1 MSVSEAQTRQDDL
14 RSTED
19 MQSVEAVD
27 EEPGD
32 DTNSGAMTKK
42 RKEKEPQ
49 REREL
54 GKSILPFSRV
64 QKIIKADKELPIVAR
79 DATFL
84 ISLAT
89 EEFIRRLSEACQKL
103 AEREKRT
110 TVQQKDVASV
120 VRRADEFMFL
130 EEIIAFQRTEPP
142 QKRKPKALQDAESQ
156 SEPTMLDKFVTRGEE
171 SQELD
176 NKPPPND
183 GDQDAV
189 GEPRKFKQYKSKEI
203 LSDTDDEE
211 MS

>member
-1 MSVSEAQTRQDDL
+1 
-14 RSTED
+14 
-19 MQSVEAVD
+19 
-27 EEPGD
+27 
-32 DTNSGAMTKK
+32 MTKK

-49 REREL
+49 HEREP

-110 TVQQKDVASV
+110 TVQQKDVGTS
-120 VRRADEFMFL
+120 
-130 EEIIAFQRTEPP
+130 IIAFQRTEPP

-171 SQELD
+171 ITLTDVVMDE
-176 NKPPPND
+176 D
-183 GDQDAV
+183 GTMYA
-189 GEPRKFKQYKSKEI
+189 G
-203 LSDTDDEE
+203 
-211 MS
+211 

>member
-1 MSVSEAQTRQDDL
+1 MPVSEAETGQDNL
-14 RSTED
+14 EFTED
-19 MQSVEAVD
+19 MQSVEVID

-32 DTNSGAMTKK
+32 DTNSGTMNKK
-42 RKEKEPQ
+42 QKQEPQ
-49 REREL
+49 REL

-103 AEREKRT
+103 AEREKRA

-120 VRRADEFMFL
+120 VRRAEEFMFL

-142 QKRKPKALQDAESQ
+142 QKRKPKALQNAESQ

-171 SQELD
+171 SQGLD
-176 NKPPPND
+176 VTPPPDVIMDED
-183 GDQDAV
+183 GTMYA
-189 GEPRKFKQYKSKEI
+189 G
-203 LSDTDDEE
+203 
-211 MS
+211 

>member
-1 MSVSEAQTRQDDL
+1 MSVSETQTRQDDL

-19 MQSVEAVD
+19 MQSVEVVD

-49 REREL
+49 HEREP

-103 AEREKRT
+103 AERERRT

-176 NKPPPND
+176 HKPPPNN